1 LNFFVVILRELRSSI
16 GLSFREN
23 NNFFINM
30 FIFRK
35 IFNNI
40 NMDSK
45 HMMSYVSI
53 PIDEP
58 IEQNADEEDEES
70 ITSWNANLTINQNVE
85 KEGWYNFITIK
96 KR

>member
-1 LNFFVVILRELRSSI
+1 
-16 GLSFREN
+16 
-23 NNFFINM
+23 
-30 FIFRK
+30 
-35 IFNNI
+35 
-40 NMDSK
+40 MDSK